1 MGLTLML
8 LQNLNLCLGMV
19 EDMAMED
26 TGDANV
32 VMLTLMQLQNL
43 NPCLGMV
50 EDMDMVDT
58 GDGSVERLKLML
70 KLKLRPR
77 HTTIC
82 TILITMSIQ
91 PIIMLGNDLLMPN
104 LSHGGEDMDTAV
116 VEDTGVVKDAPPRLI
131 LCHGGMADIT
141 EDTGDKNKENTEF
154 SLK

>member
-1 MGLTLML
+1 MG
-8 LQNLNLCLGMV
+8 
-19 EDMAMED
+19 AMED

-32 VMLTLMQLQNL
+32 VTLTLVQLQSL

-50 EDMDMVDT
+50 EDMVDT
-58 GDGSVERLKLML
+58 GDESVERLKLML
-70 KLKLRPR
+70 NLNLRPR
-77 HTTIC
+77 HTTIS
-82 TILITMSIQ
+82 TILITMSIL

-116 VEDTGVVKDAPPRLI
+116 VEDTGVVNDAPPMLI

-141 EDTGDKNKENTEF
+141 EDTGDKKKEDTEF